1 MRAKNSYPSSRSQ
14 VYNTTKDV
22 PNLYSGMTAIER
34 ITILEENG
42 KALKDNMT
50 YLYKAIEE
58 LQAKC
63 SKIDEYGGACN
74 KCCWR
79 ETRSPYSQCMM
90 LEFVGTL
97 LPQDIFQ
104 HTLHF
109 ARSNIHNFLPCLLN
123 FTGEFAS

>member
-63 SKIDEYGGACN
+63 SKMSMEEPA
-74 KCCWR
+74 
-79 ETRSPYSQCMM
+79 TAV
-90 LEFVGTL
+90 VGEKR
-97 LPQDIFQ
+97 
-104 HTLHF
+104 
-109 ARSNIHNFLPCLLN
+109 ARLTHSV
-123 FTGEFAS
+123 